1 MVKNKGIF
9 QSYIWGVIQIMV
21 SSEDVQVYIGKLT
34 WLCFTSLPKGFSFLT
49 DYGPVAVLRVVMF
62 TRQVVVPTGSSRSRC
77 ERLLI
82 TLKSY
87 IHVSIISITRV
98 IGVGVWLERLAKDED
113 L

>member
-1 MVKNKGIF
+1 MKNKGIF
-9 QSYIWGVIQIMV
+9 QSYICRVIQIMV
-21 SSEDVQVYIGKLT
+21 SSEDVQVYIDNLT
-34 WLCFTSLPKGFSFLT
+34 WLCFTSLPKGFSFVT

-62 TRQVVVPTGSSRSRC
+62 TRQVVVPTGSSGSRC

-82 TLKSY
+82 TL

-98 IGVGVWLERLAKDED
+98 TGVGVWLERLAKDED

>member
-1 MVKNKGIF
+1 
-9 QSYIWGVIQIMV
+9 
-21 SSEDVQVYIGKLT
+21 
-34 WLCFTSLPKGFSFLT
+34 
-49 DYGPVAVLRVVMF
+49 MF
-62 TRQVVVPTGSSRSRC
+62 TRQVVVPTGSSGSRC